1 MVPLFTIRVDYY
13 KFEWIIGEAWLENG
27 KRSAKPIHLRK
38 PQLDRACLLEM
49 GPEQLEKRGFHITE
63 RKT

>member
-1 MVPLFTIRVDYY
+1 MVPLFTMRVDYY
-13 KFEWIIGEAWLENG
+13 KFEWIMGEAWLENG

-38 PQLDRACLLEM
+38 PQLDKHVCWKW
-49 GPEQLEKRGFHITE
+49 PEQLEKRGFHITE